1 MTRQHTGQE
10 NDSGHGVRWRI
21 GGLSLLVFAGAIV
34 CRPGGVAA
42 APYGGGAG
50 TVAAPYLINTAEDFV
65 AIGNNPGDWDK
76 RFKLMRD
83 IDLSEYNEANYQ
95 MIGRWSALGSS
106 SNRPF
111 HGDFDGNGKT
121 IANFTYRN
129 MAADYVGLFQHVTG
143 DIRNLRL
150 LRPKVIGNQSGTGAL
165 VGYLEK
171 GSVLTCSAEQVSVSG
186 NRNVGGLVGSVQ
198 GGAQQCWSSGSVT
211 GVQYVGG
218 LVGQVGLGTVAFSFS
233 RARVQGNESV
243 GGLVGAMVSAESIV
257 NSSYAR
263 GDVDGN
269 VYVGGLVGQVVAGR
283 VYRCYASGQ
292 VTGSQYPGGLV
303 GYQRALADV
312 IGSLWDTESSTQAKS
327 VGGSGR
333 TTAEMKLVD
342 TYLTQ
347 NWDFWNVWTIC
358 ESVNYP
364 VLLWQIPLADFRCP
378 DGVDFQDFATFALH
392 WRQENCG
399 ALNLNCDGAD
409 FDASGSVEFGDLAI
423 FAANWLAGI

>member
-10 NDSGHGVRWRI
+10 NDSGHGVARRL
-21 GGLSLLVFAGAIV
+21 GGLCLLVFAGAIV
-34 CRPGGVAA
+34 CRPGGAAA

-76 RFKLMRD
+76 RFKLTRD

-106 SNRPF
+106 SNQPF

-143 DIRNLRL
+143 DIKNLRL
-150 LRPKVIGNQSGTGAL
+150 LRPKVIGNKSGTGAL

-186 NRNVGGLVGSVQ
+186 NFNVGGLVGSVQ
-198 GGAQQCWSSGSVT
+198 GGAQQCWSSGSVS

-243 GGLVGAMVSAESIV
+243 GGLVGATLSVDSIV
-257 NSSYAR
+257 NSCYAR

-358 ESVNYP
+358 EGVNYP
-364 VLLWQIPLADFRCP
+364 VLLWQIPLGDFRCP
-378 DGVDFQDFATFALH
+378 DGVDFLDFATFALH

-399 ALNLNCDGAD
+399 AVNLNCDGAD
-409 FDASGSVEFGDLAI
+409 FDGSGSVGYGDLAL
-423 FAANWLAGI
+423 FAENWLAGL